1 MNQLSKNPQ
10 NGIATNHHGLKRQL
24 DRVLSTLG
32 KDKDIA
38 GQKRQVGDNIERS
51 GEFHTQRRA
60 SVPEIV
66 YLVLPVS
73 RNMDEIGFDDK
84 ANYHSR
90 KPRGVVRKLFS

>member
-38 GQKRQVGDNIERS
+38 GQKRQVGDNIERFGGRCS
-51 GEFHTQRRA
+51 PRRA
-60 SVPEIV
+60 
-66 YLVLPVS
+66 
-73 RNMDEIGFDDK
+73 
-84 ANYHSR
+84 
-90 KPRGVVRKLFS
+90 